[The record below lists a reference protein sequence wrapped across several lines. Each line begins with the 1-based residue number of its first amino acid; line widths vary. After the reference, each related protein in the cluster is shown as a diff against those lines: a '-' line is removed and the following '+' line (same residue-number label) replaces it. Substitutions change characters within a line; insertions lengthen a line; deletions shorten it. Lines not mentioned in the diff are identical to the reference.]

1 MNGSSDY
8 QVRSVTGAFQF
19 DANAG
24 REKAEM
30 QLQLQLQVRN
40 KIAGA
45 EGIMR
50 KAGAVAVELQG
61 KGRFWR

>member
-8 QVRSVTGAFQF
+8 EVVDVTGAFQF
-19 DANAG
+19 DANANAG
-24 REKAEM
+24 KARRDAV
-30 QLQLQLQVRN
+30 QLQARN
-40 KIAGA
+40 EIAGA

-50 KAGAVAVELQG
+50 KAAAVAVELQE